1 MRLAYSR
8 EDNEKFEAARPYVT
22 FKLDTTTN
30 EVSYEFKEGTP
41 QKIIDDFYESL
52 KAEPIF

>member
-22 FKLDTTTN
+22 FKLDTTTH